1 MVIFFTMAS
10 TFQRTKFWGSS
21 AQSPDTRTFADLK
34 VQVRTEKLRSVPLA
48 LKSVILTV
56 LT

>member
-1 MVIFFTMAS
+1 MVIFVTMAS
-10 TFQRTKFWGSS
+10 TFQRTKLWGSS

-48 LKSVILTV
+48 LKSAILTV